1 VDFELSEEQTLI
13 QSMARE
19 FAMTRVAPIAAEIDR
34 EHRFPSE
41 LIPELRELGLLG
53 VPFPEELGG
62 AGSDYLSYALVI
74 EQLAQACASTAVIV
88 SAHTSLCT
96 WPIYQFGTDAQK
108 KEYVTKLA
116 SGEWLGAFALTEPS
130 AGTDAGSLRT
140 TAVLDGDEW
149 VLNGSKTFITNGSH
163 ADVFVVLA
171 ATEPEHGTRGI
182 SAFIVE
188 KTAAG
193 CSVGEEESKMGIRA
207 SSTTALYFSDCRIP
221 AAALLGAKNKGFKIA
236 LATLDGGRVGIAA
249 QAVGIAQGALDAA
262 VSYAKER
269 VQFGKP
275 IAVLQAIQ
283 WMVADSATELDAAR
297 LLLYRAAWKESRG
310 LPYSTEAAMA
320 KLFAGET
327 ASRVAG
333 KAVQIHGGYGF
344 TESYPVERAYRDAKI
359 TEIYEGTSEAQR
371 MVIARSLLH

>member
-1 VDFELSEEQTLI
+1 
-13 QSMARE
+13 M
-19 FAMTRVAPIAAEIDR
+19 
-34 EHRFPSE
+34 
-41 LIPELRELGLLG
+41 
-53 VPFPEELGG
+53 
-62 AGSDYLSYALVI
+62 
-74 EQLAQACASTAVIV
+74 
-88 SAHTSLCT
+88 
-96 WPIYQFGTDAQK
+96 
-108 KEYVTKLA
+108 
-116 SGEWLGAFALTEPS
+116 
-130 AGTDAGSLRT
+130 
-140 TAVLDGDEW
+140 
-149 VLNGSKTFITNGSH
+149 
-163 ADVFVVLA
+163 
-171 ATEPEHGTRGI
+171 
-182 SAFIVE
+182 AFIVE